1 MKPAIISLCL
11 FLSLLHCLRAQS
23 CVSETFSSNRVYS
36 SCNSLPYLGASLHWN
51 YHSSNGTVDVA
62 YRAPES
68 SSGWIAWAVNP
79 TGSGMIGANA
89 FLAFPGS
96 NGAVTLYTT
105 KFSSYTVEASGV
117 KNENLSFPV
126 YSKQAEYENG
136 YYTIF
141 AALELPNNS
150 TKLNTVWQAS
160 TQFQNGV
167 PNGHPSGDNLLS
179 KTNLDFLSGEAVSAG
194 GNSRL
199 RRKNIH
205 GVLNSISWGIL
216 MPIGAIMARYVKVF
230 KAADPAWFYLHV
242 ACQCSAY
249 IIGISGWGLGLKLGS
264 ESVGITYHKHRDIA
278 IALFCLATVQVFALL
293 LRPNKEHK
301 YRIYWNVYHHSV
313 GYCIIILSIVNIFE
327 GFDILDPA
335 KKWKHAYIG
344 VIATL
349 GGVALVLEAVTWP
362 IVLRRRSRSS
372 EKSHH
377 GVNGA
382 NGYGVRQHQVV

>member
-11 FLSLLHCLRAQS
+11 FLSLLHYSTAQS
-23 CVSETFSSNRVYS
+23 CVSETFSGNRLYS

-68 SSGWIAWAVNP
+68 SSGWVAWAVNP

-96 NGAVTLYTT
+96 NGAVTVYTT
-105 KFSSYTVEASGV
+105 KFSGYNVEASDV
-117 KNENLSFPV
+117 KDENLSFPV
-126 YSKQAEYENG
+126 YSKQAEYANG

-141 AALELPNNS
+141 ATLEIPNNS
-150 TKLNTVWQAS
+150 TKLNTAWQAS
-160 TQFQNGV
+160 TQLQNGV
-167 PNGHPSGDNLLS
+167 PNGHPAGDNLLS
-179 KTNLDFLSGEAVSAG
+179 KNNLDFLSGEAGSAG

-205 GVLNSISWGIL
+205 GVLNAIGWGIL
-216 MPIGAIMARYVKVF
+216 MPIGAIMARHVKVF
-230 KAADPAWFYLHV
+230 RAADPAWFYLHV

-264 ESVGITYHKHRDIA
+264 ESVGIAYHKHRDIA

>member
-1 MKPAIISLCL
+1 MKPAIVSLCL
-11 FLSLLHCLRAQS
+11 FLFLLHYSTAQS

-62 YRAPES
+62 YRAPQS
-68 SSGWIAWAVNP
+68 SSGWVAWAVNP

-89 FLAFPGS
+89 FLAFPDS
-96 NGAVTLYTT
+96 NGAVTVYTT
-105 KFSSYTVEASGV
+105 KFSSYAVEASDV
-117 KNENLSFPV
+117 KDENLSFPV
-126 YSKQAEYENG
+126 SSKQAEYANG

-141 AALELPNNS
+141 ATLELPNNS
-150 TKLNTVWQAS
+150 TKLNTAWQAS
-160 TQFQNGV
+160 TQLQNGV
-167 PNGHPSGDNLLS
+167 PNGHPTGNNLLS
-179 KTNLDFLSGEAVSAG
+179 KSNLDFLSGDAVSAG

-205 GVLNSISWGIL
+205 GVLNAISWGIL

-230 KAADPAWFYLHV
+230 KVADPAWFYLHV

-349 GGVALVLEAVTWP
+349 GGVALVLEAVTWT
-362 IVLRRRSRSS
+362 IVLRRKSRSS